1 MEKVKLYILQG
12 KGIGLIF
19 LLAAALLAAL
29 MMIFLLRGVY
39 TEAKPEVELVA
50 EEFLPVTI
58 KGGKI
63 VEPADT
69 YKKLELGLGGE
80 NGDKQIYP
88 IVLDTENDASTFV
101 PSGER
106 GLFILSD
113 VIYAVSAGE
122 IRRISL
128 ATQPDGIFDKDD
140 FTALMDKAVGA
151 LSSVVSVVLVGF
163 CFVLYL
169 LKTWLIALLA
179 QLGQKVAKK
188 AVLPDFRQLM
198 RLGAVVVAVIEV
210 LAAAGSFMFGMQMG
224 GFRAFVVEALAVAAV
239 LYFNKFEDSPI
250 QA

>member
-1 MEKVKLYILQG
+1 MEKVKMYILQG

-39 TEAKPEVELVA
+39 TEIKPEVELVA

-69 YKKLELGLGGE
+69 YKKLELGLGDE

-88 IVLDTENDASTFV
+88 IVLDTKNDASTFV

-151 LSSVVSVVLVGF
+151 LSSVVSVVLVRLVGATRAESGEESRVAGF
-163 CFVLYL
+163 Q
-169 LKTWLIALLA
+169 TA
-179 QLGQKVAKK
+179 
-188 AVLPDFRQLM
+188 D
-198 RLGAVVVAVIEV
+198 
-210 LAAAGSFMFGMQMG
+210 AAWRG
-224 GFRAFVVEALAVAAV
+224 GC
-239 LYFNKFEDSPI
+239 SGC
-250 QA
+250 